1 MDRMK
6 EIEERIESEFYV
18 CDDENVNLFRQ
29 GKEDI
34 EYLLAENKRLRES
47 LAQIKYEYEQGTDD
61 KVSYRMYM
69 ESVQA
74 LREDN

>member
-6 EIEERIESEFYV
+6 EIEERIESKFYV

-29 GKEDI
+29 GQEDI

>member
-29 GKEDI
+29 GQEDI

>member
-29 GKEDI
+29 GQEDI

-74 LREDN
+74 LRGDN